1 MRQRP
6 LEAVARDPIAS
17 TRSWPGFVAQP
28 QRYIIHRNDGLIHVI
43 RSRLN
48 GGTNVP
54 AASAGSAI
62 AGGYAW

>member
-1 MRQRP
+1 MI
-6 LEAVARDPIAS
+6 VIAS
-17 TRSWPGFVAQP
+17 TRSWPGFVAHP

-48 GGTNVP
+48 GATNVP

-62 AGGYAW
+62 SGAYAW